1 MISIERSS
9 LAVNL
14 AANPV
19 MNAGLSFLN
28 VIRHENMTLLEDG
41 LSPAIV
47 GGAPRDVLFGN
58 STPNDIDIFFYRNN
72 RTPDSTTGINRSLNY
87 LRENLLVWL
96 DDNEIEFRSLLSEN
110 AAAYFGSQRFLD
122 IIEFQY
128 QGATIQVMIPQDR
141 MHTPSGIANLLAT
154 MPLVSGIAVTLE
166 RVITTNAFIAAC
178 ELRGHGVYPAAH
190 DRDLQYLRRK
200 VPSGQI
206 LRTGSAEQLVFMA
219 LGRQGALTYSV
230 NSTVS
235 FDDMSGNTANN
246 ILRLWCSQKLGLQD
260 SLITVCGPM
269 SLPPDRA

>member
-9 LAVNL
+9 LAVDL

-28 VIRHENMTLLEDG
+28 VIRHENMTSLEDG

-47 GGAPRDVLFGN
+47 GGAPRDVLFGD

-72 RTPDSTTGINRSLNY
+72 RVPDSTTGINRSLNY

-96 DDNEIEFRSLLSEN
+96 DDSEIEFRSLLSEN

-141 MHTPSGIANLLAT
+141 MHTPSGVANLLAT
-154 MPLVSGIAVTLE
+154 IPLVSGIAVTLE
-166 RVITTNAFIAAC
+166 RVITTNAFISSC
-178 ELRGHGVYPAAH
+178 ELRSHGVYPAAH
-190 DRDLQYLRRK
+190 DLDIQYLRRK
-200 VPSGQI
+200 APSGQI
-206 LRTGSAEQLVFMA
+206 LRTSSSEQLVFMA
-219 LGRQGALTYSV
+219 LGRQVSTTYNV
-230 NSTVS
+230 NSDIR
-235 FDDMSGNTANN
+235 FDDMSGNTANSL
-246 ILRLWCSQKLGLQD
+246 LRTWCSQKLGLQAD
-260 SLITVCGPM
+260 LVTVCGPM